1 MKKLKVNTGRK
12 YEIIIDR
19 GIINHC
25 GEYIK
30 KVSSPTRIAVV
41 TDSNVHALYSQ
52 SVITSLKQSGFIVS
66 EFVFKAGETSKN
78 FRTIEAIYSHLAD
91 NNITRKDM
99 ILALGGGVTGDMAG
113 FAAAT
118 YLRGIEFVQ
127 VPTSLLAQVDSSVGG
142 KTGYDI
148 PQGKNL
154 VGAFGNL
161 VLYLLTLIH
170 FLLYLKDT

>member
-52 SVITSLKQSGFIVS
+52 SVITSLKNLLILTAFLSRRVSQTIHGIHVIVIMTPM
-66 EFVFKAGETSKN
+66 V
-78 FRTIEAIYSHLAD
+78 
-91 NNITRKDM
+91 
-99 ILALGGGVTGDMAG
+99 
-113 FAAAT
+113 
-118 YLRGIEFVQ
+118 
-127 VPTSLLAQVDSSVGG
+127 
-142 KTGYDI
+142 
-148 PQGKNL
+148 
-154 VGAFGNL
+154 
-161 VLYLLTLIH
+161 
-170 FLLYLKDT
+170 

>member
-1 MKKLKVNTGRK
+1 MKKLKVNPGRK

-25 GEYIK
+25 GGYITK

-99 ILALGGGVTGDMAG
+99 ILCSWWWCYRRYGR
-113 FAAAT
+113 FCCCN
-118 YLRGIEFVQ
+118 
-127 VPTSLLAQVDSSVGG
+127 
-142 KTGYDI
+142 I
-148 PQGKNL
+148 PKR
-154 VGAFGNL
+154 
-161 VLYLLTLIH
+161 Y
-170 FLLYLKDT
+170 

>member
-66 EFVFKAGETSKN
+66 ELSLRPVKHQ
-78 FRTIEAIYSHLAD
+78 RTLELLRQSI
-91 NNITRKDM
+91 
-99 ILALGGGVTGDMAG
+99 VT
-113 FAAAT
+113 
-118 YLRGIEFVQ
+118 
-127 VPTSLLAQVDSSVGG
+127 
-142 KTGYDI
+142 
-148 PQGKNL
+148 
-154 VGAFGNL
+154 
-161 VLYLLTLIH
+161 
-170 FLLYLKDT
+170 

>member
-78 FRTIEAIYSHLAD
+78 FKSI
-91 NNITRKDM
+91 
-99 ILALGGGVTGDMAG
+99 VT
-113 FAAAT
+113 
-118 YLRGIEFVQ
+118 
-127 VPTSLLAQVDSSVGG
+127 
-142 KTGYDI
+142 
-148 PQGKNL
+148 
-154 VGAFGNL
+154 
-161 VLYLLTLIH
+161 
-170 FLLYLKDT
+170 

>member
-52 SVITSLKQSGFIVS
+52 SVITVS
-66 EFVFKAGETSKN
+66 YT
-78 FRTIEAIYSHLAD
+78 H
-91 NNITRKDM
+91 
-99 ILALGGGVTGDMAG
+99 
-113 FAAAT
+113 
-118 YLRGIEFVQ
+118 
-127 VPTSLLAQVDSSVGG
+127 
-142 KTGYDI
+142 
-148 PQGKNL
+148 
-154 VGAFGNL
+154 
-161 VLYLLTLIH
+161 LTLPTKRIV
-170 FLLYLKDT
+170 

>member
-52 SVITSLKQSGFIVS
+52 SVITSLKQV
-66 EFVFKAGETSKN
+66 KHQ
-78 FRTIEAIYSHLAD
+78 RTLELLKQF
-91 NNITRKDM
+91 T
-99 ILALGGGVTGDMAG
+99 VT
-113 FAAAT
+113 
-118 YLRGIEFVQ
+118 
-127 VPTSLLAQVDSSVGG
+127 
-142 KTGYDI
+142 
-148 PQGKNL
+148 
-154 VGAFGNL
+154 
-161 VLYLLTLIH
+161 
-170 FLLYLKDT
+170 

>member
-66 EFVFKAGETSKN
+66 ET
-78 FRTIEAIYSHLAD
+78 
-91 NNITRKDM
+91 
-99 ILALGGGVTGDMAG
+99 
-113 FAAAT
+113 
-118 YLRGIEFVQ
+118 
-127 VPTSLLAQVDSSVGG
+127 
-142 KTGYDI
+142 
-148 PQGKNL
+148 
-154 VGAFGNL
+154 GNL
-161 VLYLLTLIH
+161 QATGLPSLGINPATVMKYQAML
-170 FLLYLKDT
+170 

>member
-52 SVITSLKQSGFIVS
+52 SVIT
-66 EFVFKAGETSKN
+66 
-78 FRTIEAIYSHLAD
+78 
-91 NNITRKDM
+91 
-99 ILALGGGVTGDMAG
+99 
-113 FAAAT
+113 
-118 YLRGIEFVQ
+118 
-127 VPTSLLAQVDSSVGG
+127 
-142 KTGYDI
+142 
-148 PQGKNL
+148 
-154 VGAFGNL
+154 
-161 VLYLLTLIH
+161 
-170 FLLYLKDT
+170 